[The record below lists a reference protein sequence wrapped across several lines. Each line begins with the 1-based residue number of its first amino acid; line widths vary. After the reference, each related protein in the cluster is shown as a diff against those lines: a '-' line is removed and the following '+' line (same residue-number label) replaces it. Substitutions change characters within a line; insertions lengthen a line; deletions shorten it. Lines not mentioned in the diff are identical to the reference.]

1 MEYKKLKRCLIDIN
15 NQLNEKRMPYETYK
29 SLIIKR
35 DAIKEELKKIPVDGR
50 IVTIGEITDDG
61 FASMT
66 PLEAFKTA
74 FNIAQHDTFSIET
87 NNPQVLELLSL
98 LCDDLEVYLKI
109 GEKSEEI
116 DIYDAYGYLGDLYDV
131 INRIDAKKFFSDKK
145 IEYQDISDDLEE
157 YEKKY
162 MGIVLT

>member
-1 MEYKKLKRCLIDIN
+1 MGKYKKLKRCLIDIN
-15 NQLNEKRMPYETYK
+15 DQLCEKRMPYETYK

-50 IVTIGEITDDG
+50 IVTIGEIIDDG

-74 FNIAQHDTFSIET
+74 FNIAQQDIFSIET

-98 LCDDLEVYLKI
+98 LCDDLEVWLKI

-116 DIYDAYGYLGDLYDV
+116 DIYTAYGYLGDLYDV
-131 INRIDAKKFFSDKK
+131 INCINIMKNIGDKN
-145 IEYQDISDDLEE
+145 IEYQDIADDVME
-157 YEKKY
+157 YENKY
-162 MGIVLT
+162 KRVVL

>member
-1 MEYKKLKRCLIDIN
+1 MIDIN
-15 NQLNEKRMPYETYK
+15 NQLCEKRMPYETYK

-98 LCDDLEVYLKI
+98 LCDDLEVWLKI

-131 INRIDAKKFFSDKK
+131 INCIDAKKFFSDKK
-145 IEYQDISDDLEE
+145 IEYQDISDELEE

-162 MGIVLT
+162 KNMVL

>member
-1 MEYKKLKRCLIDIN
+1 MIDIN
-15 NQLNEKRMPYETYK
+15 DQLCEKRMPYETYK

-35 DAIKEELKKIPVDGR
+35 DAIKEELKNIPVDGR

-98 LCDDLEVYLKI
+98 LCDDLEVWLKI
-109 GEKSEEI
+109 GERSEEI
-116 DIYDAYGYLGDLYDV
+116 DIYTAYGYLGDLYDV
-131 INRIDAKKFFSDKK
+131 INFISISKDLGDEN

-162 MGIVLT
+162 RNMVMI

>member
-1 MEYKKLKRCLIDIN
+1 MGQYKKLKRCLIDIN
-15 NQLNEKRMPYETYK
+15 NQLCEKRMPYETYK

-35 DAIKEELKKIPVDGR
+35 DAIKEELKKIPIDGR
-50 IVTIGEITDDG
+50 IVTIGEIIDDG

-98 LCDDLEVYLKI
+98 LCDDLEVWLKI

-116 DIYDAYGYLGDLYDV
+116 DIYTAYGYLGDLYDV
-131 INRIDAKKFFSDKK
+131 INYIRIMKDIGDKN
-145 IEYQDISDDLEE
+145 IEYQDIADDVME
-157 YEKKY
+157 YENKY
-162 MGIVLT
+162 KRVVL